1 VLRLKDGLLR
11 LKGGLLSLK
20 GGLWA
25 LALLIFALY
34 PVVVTNPAYMT
45 IAVYTLIYMSCATS
59 WNMFSGYSGYV
70 ALGSAAFFGT
80 GAYTMALLSIHL
92 HMSGGEAMFWLVPL
106 GGLAAMLAAVV
117 VGAIALRVRRHTF
130 VVITIAIFFV
140 FQLAAI
146 NMSYTGGSSGLS
158 LPYVPWLISYF
169 DVPFFYVALG
179 ILIVATVLSAL
190 VRRSRFG
197 LQLLAIR
204 DDEDR
209 ALGLGVKVF
218 PVKLTGFVLSSFA
231 IGMAGA
237 LYAMFQGSIYPQFAF
252 DPIFDISVAL
262 MAFFGGFGTL
272 LGPLLGALIL
282 EYLQQYLTLTYSNG
296 SLYLILEG
304 SLLLFVILFM
314 PQGIVVYVQQWWTRR
329 SLKKETATPVSGAAT
344 TAGVVS

>member
-1 VLRLKDGLLR
+1 VVRLKA
-11 LKGGLLSLK
+11 
-20 GGLWA
+20 GLWA
-25 LALLIFALY
+25 VAFLVFALF
-34 PVVVTNPAYMT
+34 PTVVKNPAFMT
-45 IAVYTLIYMSCATS
+45 IAVYTLVYMACATS

-80 GAYTMALLSIHL
+80 GAYTMALFSVHL
-92 HMSGGEAMFWLVPL
+92 HMAGGAAMFWLVPV
-106 GGLAAMLAAVV
+106 GGLVAMVAAVF
-117 VGAIALRVRRHTF
+117 VGLVALRVRRHTF

-146 NMSYTGGSSGLS
+146 NMSYTGGSSGLT

-169 DVPFFYVALG
+169 DVPFYYVALG
-179 ILIVATVLSAL
+179 ILIVAVVLSSL

-218 PVKLTGFVLSSFA
+218 PVKLTGFVLSSFT

-272 LGPLLGALIL
+272 LGPLIGALIL
-282 EYLQQYLTLTYSNG
+282 ESLQQYLTLTFSNG

-314 PQGIVVYVQQWWTRR
+314 PQGIVVYIQQWWTKRALR
-329 SLKKETATPVSGAAT
+329 AEMATPSGGAVAAPGVS
-344 TAGVVS
+344 S

>member
-1 VLRLKDGLLR
+1 LVFGL
-11 LKGGLLSLK
+11 
-20 GGLWA
+20 
-25 LALLIFALY
+25 F
-34 PVVVTNPAYMT
+34 PTVVTNPAYVT
-45 IAVYTLIYMSCATS
+45 IAVYTLIYMACATS

-80 GAYTMALLSIHL
+80 GAYTMALFSIHL
-92 HMSGGEAMFWLVPL
+92 HMAGGAAMFWLVPL
-106 GGLAAMLAAVV
+106 GGLVAMVAAVF
-117 VGAIALRVRRHTF
+117 VGAVALRVRRHTF

-140 FQLAAI
+140 FQLATI
-146 NMSYTGGSSGLS
+146 NLSYTGGSSGLT
-158 LPYVPWLISYF
+158 LPYVPWMISYF
-169 DVPFFYVALG
+169 DVPFYYVAFG
-179 ILIVATVLSAL
+179 ILIVATVMSAL

-218 PVKLTGFVLSSFA
+218 PVKLTGFVLSAFA

-282 EYLQQYLTLTYSNG
+282 ESLQQYLTLTYSNG

-314 PQGIVVYVQQWWTRR
+314 PQGIVVYVHQWWAAR
-329 SLKKETATPVSGAAT
+329 SLKAELATPEADAVLVTG
-344 TAGVVS
+344 GQP

>member
-1 VLRLKDGLLR
+1 
-11 LKGGLLSLK
+11 
-20 GGLWA
+20 
-25 LALLIFALY
+25 
-34 PVVVTNPAYMT
+34 M
-45 IAVYTLIYMSCATS
+45 
-59 WNMFSGYSGYV
+59 
-70 ALGSAAFFGT
+70 
-80 GAYTMALLSIHL
+80 
-92 HMSGGEAMFWLVPL
+92 
-106 GGLAAMLAAVV
+106 
-117 VGAIALRVRRHTF
+117 
-130 VVITIAIFFV
+130 ITIAIFFV

-146 NMSYTGGSSGLS
+146 NMTYTGGSSGLT

-169 DVPFFYVALG
+169 DVPFYYVALG

-237 LYAMFQGSIYPQFAF
+237 LYAMFQGSIYPQFVF

-282 EYLQQYLTLTYSNG
+282 ESLQQYLTLTFSNG

-329 SLKKETATPVSGAAT
+329 SLKAELTPPVGDTALVTGGHS
-344 TAGVVS
+344 

>member
-1 VLRLKDGLLR
+1 VVRLK
-11 LKGGLLSLK
+11 S
-20 GGLWA
+20 GLWF
-25 LALLIFALY
+25 LALLVFGLF
-34 PVVVTNPAYMT
+34 PTVVTNPAYMT
-45 IAVYTLIYMSCATS
+45 IAVYTLMYMACATS

-80 GAYTMALLSIHL
+80 GAYTMALFAIHL
-92 HMSGGEAMFWLVPL
+92 HMVGGAAMFWLVPL
-106 GGLAAMLAAVV
+106 GGLVAMVAAVF
-117 VGAIALRVRRHTF
+117 VGAVALRVRRHTF

-146 NMSYTGGSSGLS
+146 NLSYTGGSSGLT
-158 LPYVPWLISYF
+158 LPYVPWMISYF
-169 DVPFFYVALG
+169 DVPFYYVAFG
-179 ILIVATVLSAL
+179 IVIVATVMSAL

-272 LGPLLGALIL
+272 LGPLLGALVL
-282 EYLQQYLTLTYSNG
+282 ESLQQYLTLTFSNG

-304 SLLLFVILFM
+304 SLLLIVILFM
-314 PQGIVVYVQQWWTRR
+314 PQGIVVYVHQWWTKH
-329 SLKKETATPVSGAAT
+329 SMKAELVTPMVDTVLATGSQP
-344 TAGVVS
+344 